1 MNLSTTTLLDTLHEQ
16 SEGQVFARAR
26 SQFQGTD
33 REFAMLLGQ
42 YLEMIPSRKGD
53 FLKEHGFSTADAQ
66 SSQGTAMSLAISPE
80 MGQFLYNLTLMRRP
94 ARILELGS
102 SYGVSTL
109 YFASALHRIGQGQII
124 ASELDASKCEKLKH
138 HLQAAGLQHLVAV
151 WEGDVFDL
159 FNKLDG
165 HFDMVFM
172 DTWSNLYLDLFQ
184 QLEPFL
190 KPGSVVI
197 TDNMYTA
204 PDEVRDFK
212 QYVDGNPKFSSTTLD
227 FESGVEFTVMI

>member
-1 MNLSTTTLLDTLHEQ
+1 MNFSTTTLLETLHEQ

-26 SQFQGTD
+26 SQFQGAD
-33 REFAMLLGQ
+33 HEFAALLSE
-42 YLEMIPSRKGD
+42 YLEMTPSRKGD
-53 FLKEHGFSTADAQ
+53 FLKKHGFSTADVQ

-80 MGQFLYNLTLMRRP
+80 MGQFLYNLILMRRP

-109 YFASALHRIGQGQII
+109 YLASAVQRIGQGQII
-124 ASELDASKCEKLKH
+124 ASELDTSKCEQLKNN
-138 HLQAAGLQHLVAV
+138 LQTAGIQHLVAV

-165 HFDMVFM
+165 HFDMAFM
-172 DTWSNLYLDLFQ
+172 DVWSSLYLDLFQ
-184 QLEPFL
+184 RLEPFL

-204 PDEVRDFK
+204 LDEVSDFK
-212 QYVDGNPKFSSTTLD
+212 QYLDRNSAFSSTTLD
-227 FESGVEFTVMI
+227 FESGVEFTVMV

>member
-1 MNLSTTTLLDTLHEQ
+1 MNFSTTTLLDTLHEQ

-26 SQFQGTD
+26 AQFQGTD
-33 REFAMLLGQ
+33 QEFAVLLSE

-53 FLKEHGFSTADAQ
+53 FLKEHGFCTADVQ

-102 SYGVSTL
+102 SYGISTL
-109 YFASALHRIGQGQII
+109 YFASALQRIGRGQII
-124 ASELDASKCEKLKH
+124 ASELDAAKCAKLKQ
-138 HLQAAGLQHLVAV
+138 HLQTAEVQHLVAV
-151 WEGDVFDL
+151 WEGDIFDL
-159 FNKLDG
+159 FDKLNG
-165 HFDMVFM
+165 HFDMIFM
-172 DTWSNLYLDLFQ
+172 DTWSSLYLDLFQ
-184 QLEPFL
+184 RLEPFL
-190 KPGSVVI
+190 KPGSLVI

-204 PDEVRDFK
+204 ADEVRDFK
-212 QYVDGNPKFSSTTLD
+212 QYIDANPAFSSTTLD

>member
-1 MNLSTTTLLDTLHEQ
+1 MGIMNLSTTTLLDTLHEQ

-42 YLEMIPSRKGD
+42 YLEMIPSLKGD

-102 SYGVSTL
+102 SYGISTL
-109 YFASALHRIGQGQII
+109 YFASAHLIHLLQI
-124 ASELDASKCEKLKH
+124 
-138 HLQAAGLQHLVAV
+138 
-151 WEGDVFDL
+151 
-159 FNKLDG
+159 
-165 HFDMVFM
+165 
-172 DTWSNLYLDLFQ
+172 
-184 QLEPFL
+184 
-190 KPGSVVI
+190 
-197 TDNMYTA
+197 
-204 PDEVRDFK
+204 
-212 QYVDGNPKFSSTTLD
+212 
-227 FESGVEFTVMI
+227 